1 MDNRVGQ
8 PECPGCAGRR
18 GPGAGGPRWWL
29 TAVLVMSNL
38 ITGLAW
44 WRMNEIADE
53 LLADYR
59 SLVNEYRRVT
69 LEFQVRFGK
78 WQDNPH
84 FKGQ

>member
-1 MDNRVGQ
+1 VLPAPAA
-8 PECPGCAGRR
+8 PEPA
-18 GPGAGGPRWWL
+18 GPRWWL
-29 TAVLVMSNL
+29 TAVLVVSNL

-59 SLVNEYRRVT
+59 TLVNEYRRVT

-78 WQDNPH
+78 WDDNPH